1 MPSALLIAN
10 PAASQFT
17 GGLHRSALRS
27 LSRRHDVEAAWPTTS
42 RESMEVAESAVESG
56 TELVVAMGGDGV
68 VHHVAQG
75 LVNTSAI
82 LGIIPVGTTNV
93 LARILGAPSN
103 PRKAVRLLAR
113 GFTPRRI
120 PTLALDCR
128 SYQAEFT
135 RHALFSLG
143 VGPDAAVVEQAEQDP
158 LRKRSF
164 GSIHYLGAALNTI
177 RSDLRRREP
186 TVAVTAGDR
195 RGAGIGLMVQ
205 FHDVYTYFG
214 RSPLVL
220 GNPDPMAVLVIEQIR
235 LRRVLSMLNGA
246 RRSRDLGAVAGLELW
261 EGVEGPISVRSRT
274 PVEVQADGE
283 LLAAVTELDVRFQPR
298 SLTVATAREH

>member
-27 LSRRHDVEAAWPTTS
+27 LSRHHDVEAAWPTTS
-42 RESMEVAESAVESG
+42 QESEEVASEAVRAG

-68 VHHVAQG
+68 VHHVAQS

-103 PRKAVRLLAR
+103 PKKAVRLLGR

-120 PTLALDCR
+120 PTLDLNYR
-128 SYQAEFT
+128 SYQAEFQ

-164 GSIHYLGAALNTI
+164 GSVHYLNAALSTI

-186 TVAVTAGDR
+186 TVEITAGDR
-195 RGAGIGLMVQ
+195 TASGIGLMVQ

-214 RSPLVL
+214 RNALVL
-220 GNPDPMAVLVIEQIR
+220 GKPDPMAVLVVGEIK
-235 LRRVLSMLNGA
+235 LRRVPSMLNGA
-246 RRSRDLGAVAGLELW
+246 RRGRDLGAVEGLELW
-261 EGVEGPISVRSRT
+261 EGVGDPITVRSRT
-274 PVEVQADGE
+274 PVEIQADGE
-283 LLAAVTELDVRFQPR
+283 LLAAVTELDVRLQPQ
-298 SLTVATAREH
+298 SLTVATARE